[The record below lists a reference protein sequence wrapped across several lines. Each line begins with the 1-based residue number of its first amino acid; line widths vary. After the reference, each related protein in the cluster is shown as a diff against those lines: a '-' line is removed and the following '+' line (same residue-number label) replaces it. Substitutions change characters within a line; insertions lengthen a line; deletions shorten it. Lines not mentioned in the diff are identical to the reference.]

1 MKLFKGNK
9 SQANIPD
16 KAATGIANGILKTQN
31 WFAINLQRVTKN
43 WKQKQQWFFLM
54 GVCLIFG
61 GLSITAIVNSF
72 KQSANLKVVVP
83 KVISIPKSIPDNIN
97 PYLITEEE
105 FGQVQKYKQQHP
117 NLLKERPGLFDS
129 LTLIEQSYYSQKN
142 K

>member
-1 MKLFKGNK
+1 MKLFKK
-9 SQANIPD
+9 NIRQTNLPD
-16 KAATGIANGILKTQN
+16 KAATGIANCILQSQR
-31 WFAINLQRVTKN
+31 WFAKNLERLTKK
-43 WKQKQQWFFLM
+43 WTPKQQWFFLI
-54 GVCLIFG
+54 GVCLLFG
-61 GLSITAIVNSF
+61 GLSINAVVNSF
-72 KQSANLKVVVP
+72 QQSANSKVAVP
-83 KVISIPKSIPDNIN
+83 KAINIPKPIPENVS